1 MRLIGIVIDFYFTQR
16 THWFWVVTF
25 TNSSNATLPSPV
37 GNNSSVLDPRY
48 TNLTSLDP
56 AYTNPIYPDLG
67 STISTSLDLPG
78 AKNRSNTSY
87 SFQELMEKVSAYLV
101 EGIQG
106 VLIAMPELDVDSPG
120 RQER

>member
-1 MRLIGIVIDFYFTQR
+1 M
-16 THWFWVVTF
+16 
-25 TNSSNATLPSPV
+25 

-56 AYTNPIYPDLG
+56 AYTSLTTHNPEFTNPIYPDLG